1 MEKGS
6 VMNSYEL
13 GAALS
18 LEFPRLVL
26 PWVRNRVDPFRF
38 PSHTNFKVYAEQ
50 VNRARYFKMLS
61 FGGTVSYSFQPKP
74 QHEAYRNALC
84 TWHSTPLQH
93 RTARFDSIANANP
106 NAVPQSG

>member
-1 MEKGS
+1 
-6 VMNSYEL
+6 MNWEQQFP
-13 GAALS
+13 

-61 FGGTVSYSFQPKP
+61 FGGTVSYSFQPK
-74 QHEAYRNALC
+74 RSMNN
-84 TWHSTPLQH
+84 TVTPLHLASQH
-93 RTARFDSIANANP
+93 PPAPHGTL
-106 NAVPQSG
+106 